1 MEIFYREVEAK
12 RKGQTDQDFKQ
23 KKKKTF
29 DLNKKYNTNMLST
42 AVQGSKGFA
51 AKQKI
56 RELKKRII
64 RLKALEKTTSI
75 QISLFEII

>member
-12 RKGQTDQDFKQ
+12 RKGQTDQEFKQ
-23 KKKKTF
+23 KKTTF
-29 DLNKKYNTNMLST
+29 DLNKKYNTDMFST
-42 AVQGSKGFA
+42 AVRGSKGFA